1 MRIHARQID
10 AEQRAAQRH
19 DELTVKRAA
28 LNSQLTK
35 LHRHEAMLEM
45 ERATPIDFTMA
56 WAWAG
61 AIVATINCEGSPHLT
76 FTRASQNVATVAVL
90 LDTLHI
96 PFTDGVDKVYHRLK
110 DILGIAAM

>member
-56 WAWAG
+56 
-61 AIVATINCEGSPHLT
+61 
-76 FTRASQNVATVAVL
+76 
-90 LDTLHI
+90 
-96 PFTDGVDKVYHRLK
+96 
-110 DILGIAAM
+110 